1 MFDFSKLE
9 QNILSLP
16 EKIEIAAEKY
26 GKTVAAKLEGE
37 AKENRPW
44 RDRTAQARQRIKGR
58 CEKEPGKLKIYLSH
72 GVDYG
77 VYLEFAHEKRYAIIY
92 PTLRKEAP
100 EVMSGMRGLIDKL

>member
-9 QNILSLP
+9 QNIMSLP
-16 EKIEIAAEKY
+16 QRIEKAAEAY
-26 GKTVAAKLEGE
+26 GRTVSVKMEGE

-44 RDRTAQARQRIKGR
+44 HDRTAQARQRLKGR
-58 CEKEPGKLKIYLSH
+58 CEKEPGKLRIYLSH

-77 VYLEFAHEKRYAIIY
+77 IYLELTHEKRYAIIY

-100 EVMSGMRGLIDKL
+100 EVISGMRGLLDKI

>member
-16 EKIEIAAEKY
+16 EKIERAAEKY
-26 GKTVAAKLEGE
+26 GETAAAKLEGI

-44 RDRTAQARQRIKGR
+44 HDRSGEAFKRITGR

-77 VYLEFAHEKRYAIIY
+77 GYLEFAHEKRYAIIY

-100 EVMSGMRGLIDKL
+100 EVMSEMRGLMDKL